1 MASLILAARAN
12 EDLDRLTGFLLESD
26 PQAAVSTAAII
37 LEGIKILAQH
47 PLAGRKVDATQR
59 EMVISRGRTG
69 YIALYSYDDERDVV
83 LIQAIRHQREAGFE
97 D

>member
-1 MASLILAARAN
+1 M
-12 EDLDRLTGFLLESD
+12 
-26 PQAAVSTAAII
+26 
-37 LEGIKILAQH
+37 AQH

-97 D
+97 E